1 MEEQEQSIEPLLL
14 GCSLLITGLALLIV
28 GVIVTVILLNVIGVT
43 AEAEAPPPAAAAAPP
58 EPTAGAP
65 RISLYDIRPDDYTW
79 RVFASGFDNPV
90 LITHAG
96 DGSGRLFGVEQT
108 GMIWIVTP
116 DGETLPEPFLDV
128 SLTMTQDVMRGS
140 YTERGLLGLA
150 FHPRFARNR
159 TFFIH
164 QTDLNGDT
172 QIVRYRT
179 LADDPNRADP
189 ASRTVILTI
198 DQPWQDH
205 NGGMIAFGRDGY
217 LYIGMGDGGRE
228 DDPDG
233 NGQNTSVLLGKILR
247 IDVDG
252 DPYRIPPDN
261 PCVGIDGCAPE
272 IWAYG
277 LRNPWRFSFD
287 RATGDL
293 YIGDVGQWS
302 MEEVNYLPAGAGGV
316 NFGWKVYEGTLLRA
330 ETAPEELPTMPIAE
344 YAHSE
349 GCSVTGGVV
358 YRGAALPDLDGAYLY
373 GDYCSGRIWLLRR
386 NAEGV
391 WQNRLWMQTG
401 RQITAFGEDESG
413 EVYLVDYK
421 GDILR
426 LERAR

>member
-1 MEEQEQSIEPLLL
+1 M
-14 GCSLLITGLALLIV
+14 AR
-28 GVIVTVILLNVIGVT
+28 
-43 AEAEAPPPAAAAAPP
+43 
-58 EPTAGAP
+58 EPTPSAP
-65 RISLYDIRPDDYTW
+65 RISLYDIRAEDYAW

-90 LITHAG
+90 LLTHAG

-128 SLTMTQDVMRGS
+128 SLMMTQDVMRGS

-150 FHPRFARNR
+150 FHPNFARNR

-179 LADDPNRADP
+179 LASDPNRADP
-189 ASRTVILTI
+189 DSRTVILTI
-198 DQPWQDH
+198 DQPWHDH

-217 LYIGMGDGGRE
+217 LYVGMGDGGRE

-233 NGQNTSVLLGKILR
+233 NGQNTTVLLGKILR
-247 IDVDG
+247 IDVNAEL
-252 DPYRIPPDN
+252 YRVPPDN
-261 PCVGIDGCAPE
+261 PFVGLEGHAPE
-272 IWAYG
+272 IWVYG

-302 MEEVNYLPAGAGGV
+302 REEINYLPAGVGGV
-316 NFGWKVYEGTLLRA
+316 NLGWQTYEGTLLRA
-330 ETAPEELPTMPIAE
+330 DSAPDEVPTMPIAE
-344 YAHSE
+344 YTHSE

-358 YRGAALPDLDGAYLY
+358 YRGAALPDLDGTYLY
-373 GDYCSGRIWLLRR
+373 GDYCNGRVWLLRR

-391 WQNRLWMQTG
+391 WQNRLWMQTE

-413 EVYLVDYK
+413 EIYLVDYK

-426 LERAR
+426 LERES

>member
-1 MEEQEQSIEPLLL
+1 MEEQEHGLEPLLL
-14 GCSLLITGLALLIV
+14 GCGLFVVVLAL
-28 GVIVTVILLNVIGVT
+28 VIVVVIVSAILLVGVT
-43 AEAEAPPPAAAAAPP
+43 AEPEIAVPTPEVII
-58 EPTAGAP
+58 EPTPSAL
-65 RISLYDIRPDDYTW
+65 RISLYDIRPSDYTW

-90 LITHAG
+90 LLTHAG

-128 SLTMTQDVMRGS
+128 SLMMTQDVMRGS

-150 FHPRFARNR
+150 FHPNFARNR

-179 LADDPNRADP
+179 LASDPNRVDP
-189 ASRTVILTI
+189 ASRTVILSV
-198 DQPWQDH
+198 DQPYQDH

-217 LYIGMGDGGRE
+217 LYIGLGDGGRE

-233 NGQNTSVLLGKILR
+233 NGQNTSVLLGKLLR
-247 IDVDG
+247 IDVDA
-252 DPYRIPPDN
+252 DPYRVPPDN
-261 PCVGIDGCAPE
+261 PFVGLEGHAPE

-302 MEEVNYLPAGAGGV
+302 MEEVNYLPAGVGGV
-316 NFGWKVYEGTLLRA
+316 NLGWKTYEGTLLRA
-330 ETAPEELPTMPIAE
+330 ESAPEELPTMPIAE

-358 YRGAALPDLDGAYLY
+358 YRGAALPDLDGTYIY

-391 WQNRLWMQTG
+391 WQNRLWMETG
-401 RQITAFGEDESG
+401 RQITAFGEDEAG

-426 LERAR
+426 LERAG

>member
-1 MEEQEQSIEPLLL
+1 MEEQEHGIEPLLL
-14 GCSLLITGLALLIV
+14 GCGLFVVVLTLVIV
-28 GVIVTVILLNVIGVT
+28 GVTVAAILLVGVTV
-43 AEAEAPPPAAAAAPP
+43 EPEAPAPTPEVRVEPAVS
-58 EPTAGAP
+58 AP
-65 RISLYDIRPDDYTW
+65 RISLYDIRAEDYTW
-79 RVFASGFDNPV
+79 ARFASGFDNPV
-90 LITHAG
+90 LLTHAG

-108 GMIWIVTP
+108 GMIWIVMP

-128 SLTMTQDVMRGS
+128 SLMMTQDVMRGS

-150 FHPRFARNR
+150 FHPNFARNR

-172 QIVRYRT
+172 QIVRYQT
-179 LADDPNRADP
+179 LASDPNRADP
-189 ASRTVILTI
+189 DSRTVILTN
-198 DQPWQDH
+198 DQPWHDH

-217 LYIGMGDGGRE
+217 LYIGLGDGGRE

-233 NGQNTSVLLGKILR
+233 NAQNTSVLLGKILR
-247 IDVDG
+247 IDVNG
-252 DPYRIPPDN
+252 DTYRVPPDN
-261 PCVGIDGCAPE
+261 PFAGIDGYAPE

-287 RATGDL
+287 RATSDL

-302 MEEVNYLPAGAGGV
+302 MEEVNYLPAGVGGV
-316 NFGWKVYEGTLLRA
+316 NFGWKIYEGTLLRA
-330 ETAPEELPTMPIAE
+330 ESAPEELPTMPIAE

-358 YRGAALPDLDGAYLY
+358 YRGAALPDLDGTYIY
-373 GDYCSGRIWLLRR
+373 GDYCSGRVWLLRR

-391 WQNRLWMQTG
+391 WQNRLWMQTE

-413 EVYLVDYK
+413 EIYLVDYK

-426 LERAR
+426 LERGG

>member
-1 MEEQEQSIEPLLL
+1 MEEQEHGIEPLLL
-14 GCSLLITGLALLIV
+14 GCGLFIVVLALVIV
-28 GVIVTVILLNVIGVT
+28 GVIVTAILLTGLT
-43 AEAEAPPPAAAAAPP
+43 PAEPEIAALTPEVMVEPAVS
-58 EPTAGAP
+58 AP
-65 RISLYDIRPDDYTW
+65 RISLYDIRADDYVW
-79 RVFASGFDNPV
+79 ANFASGFDNPV
-90 LITHAG
+90 LLTHAG

-108 GMIWIVTP
+108 GMVWIVTP

-128 SLTMTQDVMRGS
+128 SLMMTQDVMRGS

-150 FHPRFARNR
+150 FHPDFARNR
-159 TFFIH
+159 TLFIH

-172 QIVRYRT
+172 QIVRYQA
-179 LADDPNRADP
+179 LASDPNRVDLD
-189 ASRTVILTI
+189 SRTVILTI
-198 DQPWQDH
+198 DQPWHDH
-205 NGGMIAFGRDGY
+205 NGGMIAFGGDGY

-233 NGQNTSVLLGKILR
+233 NGQKTAVLLGKILR
-247 IDVDG
+247 IDVDS
-252 DPYRIPPDN
+252 DAYRVPPDN
-261 PCVGIDGCAPE
+261 PFTGINGYAPE

-302 MEEVNYLPAGAGGV
+302 MEEINYLPAGMGGV
-316 NFGWKVYEGTLLRA
+316 NFGWQTYEGTLLRA
-330 ETAPEELPTMPIAE
+330 ESAPDVLPTMPIAE

-349 GCSVTGGVV
+349 GCSVTGGIV
-358 YRGAALPDLDGAYLY
+358 YRGESLPDLQGTYLY
-373 GDYCSGRIWLLRR
+373 GDYCNGRVWLLRR

-391 WQNRLWMQTG
+391 WQNRLWMQTE
-401 RQITAFGEDESG
+401 RQITAFGEDEAG

-426 LERAR
+426 LERAG

>member
-1 MEEQEQSIEPLLL
+1 MEEQEHGIEPLLL
-14 GCSLLITGLALLIV
+14 GCGLGVVAMALLIV
-28 GVIVTVILLNVIGVT
+28 GVIVTAILLLGVT
-43 AEAEAPPPAAAAAPP
+43 TEPETPAPAPQVMVEPAVS
-58 EPTAGAP
+58 AP
-65 RISLYDIRPDDYTW
+65 RISLYDIRADDYVW
-79 RVFASGFDNPV
+79 ANFASGFDNPV
-90 LITHAG
+90 LLTHAG

-108 GMIWIVTP
+108 GMVWIVTP

-128 SLTMTQDVMRGS
+128 ALMMGQDVMRGS

-150 FHPRFARNR
+150 FHPNFARNR

-172 QIVRYRT
+172 QIVRYQT
-179 LADDPNRADP
+179 LAADPNRVDP
-189 ASRTVILTI
+189 DSRTVILSI
-198 DQPWQDH
+198 DQPWHDH
-205 NGGMIAFGRDGY
+205 NGGMIAFGGDGY

-233 NGQNTSVLLGKILR
+233 NGQNTAVLLGKILR

-252 DPYRIPPDN
+252 APYRVPDDN
-261 PCVGIDGCAPE
+261 PFVGQAGYAPE

-293 YIGDVGQWS
+293 YVGDVGQWS
-302 MEEVNYLPAGAGGV
+302 MEEINYLPAGIGGV
-316 NFGWKVYEGTLLRA
+316 NFGWQTYEGTLLRA
-330 ETAPEELPTMPIAE
+330 ESAPDEPPTMPIAE

-358 YRGAALPDLDGAYLY
+358 YRGAALPDLQGSYLY
-373 GDYCSGRIWLLRR
+373 GDYCSGRVWLLRR
-386 NAEGV
+386 NAAGE
-391 WQNRLWMQTG
+391 WQNRLWMQTE
-401 RQITAFGEDESG
+401 RQITAFGEDEAG
-413 EVYLVDYK
+413 EIYLVDYK

-426 LERAR
+426 LERAG

>member
-1 MEEQEQSIEPLLL
+1 MDEQEHGLEPLLW
-14 GCSLLITGLALLIV
+14 GCGLSVVVLSLVIV
-28 GVIVTVILLNVIGVT
+28 GVIVTAILLIGVT
-43 AEAEAPPPAAAAAPP
+43 AEPEAPPPMPEIVI
-58 EPTAGAP
+58 EPTVSAP
-65 RISLYDIRPDDYTW
+65 RTSLYAIDAADYIW
-79 RVFASGFDNPV
+79 ARFASGFDNPV
-90 LITHAG
+90 LLTHAG

-108 GMIWIVTP
+108 GMVWIVTP
-116 DGETLPEPFLDV
+116 AGETLPEPFLDV
-128 SLTMTQDVMRGS
+128 ALTMTQDVMRGS

-150 FHPRFARNR
+150 FHPNFARNR

-172 QIVRYRT
+172 QIVRYQT
-179 LADDPNRADP
+179 LASDPNRADP
-189 ASRTVILTI
+189 ESRTVILTI
-198 DQPWQDH
+198 DQPWHDH

-233 NGQNTSVLLGKILR
+233 NGQNTAVLLGKLLR

-252 DPYRIPPDN
+252 DAYRVPSDN
-261 PCVGIDGCAPE
+261 PFVGLAGHAPE

-302 MEEVNYLPAGAGGV
+302 REEINYLPAGIGGI
-316 NFGWKVYEGTLLRA
+316 NFGWQTYEGTLLRA
-330 ETAPEELPTMPIAE
+330 ESAPDILPAMPIAE
-344 YAHSE
+344 YAHSQ
-349 GCSVTGGVV
+349 GCSVIGGVV
-358 YRGAALPDLDGAYLY
+358 YRGAALPDLDGTYLY
-373 GDYCSGRIWLLRR
+373 GDYCSGRVWLLRR
-386 NAEGV
+386 NAAGA
-391 WQNRLWMQTG
+391 WQSRLWMETG
-401 RQITAFGEDESG
+401 RQITAFGEDEAG

-426 LERAR
+426 LERAG

>member
-1 MEEQEQSIEPLLL
+1 MEEQEHGLEPLLL
-14 GCSLLITGLALLIV
+14 GCGLFVVLLALVIV
-28 GVIVTVILLNVIGVT
+28 GVIVSAILLVGVT
-43 AEAEAPPPAAAAAPP
+43 AEPEIAAPTP
-58 EPTAGAP
+58 EVIIEPTPSAP
-65 RISLYDIRPDDYTW
+65 RISLYDIRAADYNW
-79 RVFASGFDNPV
+79 RIFASGFDNPV
-90 LITHAG
+90 LLTHAG

-128 SLTMTQDVMRGS
+128 SLMMTQDVMRGS

-150 FHPRFARNR
+150 FHPNFARNR

-179 LADDPNRADP
+179 LASDPNRADP
-189 ASRTVILTI
+189 DSRTVILSV
-198 DQPWQDH
+198 DQPYQDH

-217 LYIGMGDGGRE
+217 LYIGLGDGGRE

-233 NGQNTSVLLGKILR
+233 NGQNTSVLLGKLLR
-247 IDVDG
+247 IDVDA
-252 DPYRIPPDN
+252 DLYRVPPDN
-261 PCVGIDGCAPE
+261 PFVGLEGHAPE

-302 MEEVNYLPAGAGGV
+302 MEEVNYLPAGVGGV
-316 NFGWKVYEGTLLRA
+316 NLGWKTFEGTLLRA
-330 ETAPEELPTMPIAE
+330 ESAPEELPTMPIAE

-358 YRGAALPDLDGAYLY
+358 YRGAALPDLDGTYIY
-373 GDYCSGRIWLLRR
+373 GDYCSGRVWLLRR

-391 WQNRLWMQTG
+391 WQNRLWMETG
-401 RQITAFGEDESG
+401 RQITAFGEDEAG

-426 LERAR
+426 LERAS